1 MLNQVENVHECTCFM
16 TREKNFGLT
25 QGQAFNKLTYKQW
38 FKVTSNCPCYIFSKI
53 FFFFLS
59 FNYMFS
65 NLLILFNYTLS
76 NLLIH
81 FA

>member
-38 FKVTSNCPCYIFSKI
+38 FKVTSNSPLYIFFKELF
-53 FFFFLS
+53 FFFFLT
-59 FNYMFS
+59 FFHFFS
-65 NLLILFNYTLS
+65 S
-76 NLLIH
+76 D
-81 FA
+81 